1 MAGVQIVLTS
11 KIKRWIP
18 TVLNSPHLP
27 EDAEKRLRELYI
39 SAETDSS
46 NNSKFIPFSLVKS
59 LYECL
64 QKDQGEVYSFHWCGL
79 NPGRINPAE
88 TSRPNKFGGDSRLSS
103 KSKPD
108 F

>member
-1 MAGVQIVLTS
+1 MDASKTKMAAPMAGVQIVLTS

-64 QKDQGEVYSFHWCGL
+64 QKDQGEVLGVR
-79 NPGRINPAE
+79 GR
-88 TSRPNKFGGDSRLSS
+88 SL
-103 KSKPD
+103 
-108 F
+108 